1 MIYYKEQGFNE
12 KYVINY
18 ELNTLNEGTKRE
30 YYTISIYL
38 NDNRHTSIIY
48 SFSQKQDAI
57 SSLKEITKLIN
68 DREELLLKLKAE
80 N

>member
-18 ELNTLNEGTKRE
+18 ELNTLNEGTKKE
-30 YYTISIYL
+30 YYTISISL